1 VSLTPSLLGSG
12 KSRGLGSGVVIDENG
27 FILTNNHVVAGA
39 YKVRIKFNDGVHGV
53 MEGDVVGTDPP
64 HDIAVIKVRADDLK
78 PITVGSSDGLQLGDT
93 VIAIGYPLGLGGPTV
108 TKGIVSGRGR
118 TVNIRKEQGGVEHL
132 TDLIQTDAAINPGNS
147 GGPLVDQAGRLIGI
161 NTAAAGA
168 ATAEN
173 IGFAIAIDQ
182 ALPIAQDI
190 LSSPPS
196 ERAWLGVQIATVE
209 DAAEAVQL
217 GLPPDTTGTVV
228 LGVIPES
235 PAAEAGLAPGDVIV
249 SLDGRR
255 ITRDDDVTEALTHR
269 SPGDTVE
276 LGYLHDGDRRK
287 ASIELARRPQSFPTP
302 GG

>member
-1 VSLTPSLLGSG
+1 
-12 KSRGLGSGVVIDENG
+12 
-27 FILTNNHVVAGA
+27 
-39 YKVRIKFNDGVHGV
+39 
-53 MEGDVVGTDPP
+53 
-64 HDIAVIKVRADDLK
+64 
-78 PITVGSSDGLQLGDT
+78 LGDT